1 MTFHGYVG
9 LQSRGLIALPSELRR
24 RMHLDEP
31 GAQVEIL
38 ERGDG
43 VIELRAALPVPADQA
58 WFWTEHWQRREREV
72 DEHVAR
78 GEVAVHE
85 STRAQPP
92 RRAQRARRLPA
103 HAAASVRS
111 RTTPDRLA
119 PAMPRATRSPR
130 HRARGSRP
138 ARQAHPDASVG
149 VARSAMR

>member
-1 MTFHGYVG
+1 MGRKAVNQLSSIAAYLLHWQSGGMTFHGYVG

-31 GAQVEIL
+31 GAQVEVI

-58 WFWTEHWQRREREV
+58 WFWTEQWQRREREV

-85 STRAQPP
+85 STDDF
-92 RRAQRARRLPA
+92 LTHLDEIDSPA
-103 HAAASVRS
+103 AKS
-111 RTTPDRLA
+111 
-119 PAMPRATRSPR
+119 
-130 HRARGSRP
+130 
-138 ARQAHPDASVG
+138 
-149 VARSAMR
+149 

>member
-1 MTFHGYVG
+1 VLHAEDRSRPPSMSLCIRWASGRQISCEVLLLICRTGIVRGMTFHGYVG

-38 ERGDG
+38 ERADG

-58 WFWTEHWQRREREV
+58 WFWTEQWQRREREV

-85 STRAQPP
+85 STDDF
-92 RRAQRARRLPA
+92 LTHLDELDSPA
-103 HAAASVRS
+103 AKS
-111 RTTPDRLA
+111 
-119 PAMPRATRSPR
+119 
-130 HRARGSRP
+130 
-138 ARQAHPDASVG
+138 
-149 VARSAMR
+149 